1 MLHNVLSCT
10 SPPLPPFGMAGARF
24 GTSFALCPFV
34 SDLSSKPPGA
44 KWLLC
49 LRGIGVVGVLAA
61 WGPSGGHM
69 LRRNSGPGHLS
80 RVALVPR
87 VLLLGWDP
95 AGGHSLQCASSPCR
109 EVKSS
114 TSRGSGQGALAGC
127 GTPWVVTHVCIS
139 ILGWFGKHFIR

>member
-1 MLHNVLSCT
+1 MGV
-10 SPPLPPFGMAGARF
+10 AG
-24 GTSFALCPFV
+24 CP
-34 SDLSSKPPGA
+34 SL
-44 KWLLC
+44 
-49 LRGIGVVGVLAA
+49 A

-80 RVALVPR
+80 RVDLVPR

-127 GTPWVVTHVCIS
+127 GTPWVVTHV
-139 ILGWFGKHFIR
+139 RPMR